1 MFLKKTFAKLT
12 KTQIWLVFVIYA
24 NEKEENYE
32 KGE

>member
-1 MFLKKTFAKLT
+1 MFLTNVYKIAQ
-12 KTQIWLVFVIYA
+12 TQIWLVFVIYA